1 MLRRAGRGR
10 EIQWTVWGEEDV
22 IRADFERAGAV
33 VRDAARLS
41 LEEAAVTLLT
51 GESAGHH
58 VRIDS
63 EGR

>member
-1 MLRRAGRGR
+1 M
-10 EIQWTVWGEEDV
+10 

-51 GESAGHH
+51 GDSAGHH